1 MVDVYIQGGLRTP
14 IGLFQKQYASMRPE
28 YLGAGILNALKKRY
42 PECHIDDIICGNAVG
57 TGGNIGRLTGLLS
70 DYSETVPATTID
82 MQCASASAALGFA
95 FAKIRAGLSENI
107 IAGGIESSS
116 LQPLRTYADKDDR
129 TGSYYVAQFSPDS
142 TDSLAMIRGA
152 ERVSQKY
159 QVTQKE
165 LYQWTLKSHAK
176 AQKALE
182 TGALSPII
190 LEMPGKKDEGIR
202 PKISEKLLSRIPPI
216 LGPDSLTSAANSCL
230 THDGAAFLLLSHQV
244 GEFKICDMAQV
255 AGDPRFSP
263 ELVYKATIKLLKKV
277 NLSMSDIDA
286 IEWNEAFSVIDC
298 IFQRHFPEA
307 VNRYNL
313 FGGALAYGHPYGC
326 SGAINLLHVMQAL
339 RLQKGRYGL
348 CAIAGAGGVGI
359 SFLIERVGV

>member
-1 MVDVYIQGGLRTP
+1 
-14 IGLFQKQYASMRPE
+14 
-28 YLGAGILNALKKRY
+28 
-42 PECHIDDIICGNAVG
+42 
-57 TGGNIGRLTGLLS
+57 
-70 DYSETVPATTID
+70 
-82 MQCASASAALGFA
+82 MQCASASAAIGFA
-95 FAKIRAGLSENI
+95 FAKIKAGLSENI

-152 ERVSQKY
+152 ERVAQKY

-182 TGALSPII
+182 TGALSPVI

-263 ELVYKATIKLLKKV
+263 ELVYKATLKLLKKV

-298 IFQRHFPEA
+298 LFQRYFPEA

-339 RLQKGRYGL
+339 RVQKGRYGL